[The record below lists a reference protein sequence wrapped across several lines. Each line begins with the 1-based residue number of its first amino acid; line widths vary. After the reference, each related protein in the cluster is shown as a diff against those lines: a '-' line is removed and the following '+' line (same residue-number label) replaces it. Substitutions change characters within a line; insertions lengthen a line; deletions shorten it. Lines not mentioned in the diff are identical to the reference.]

1 MGEAL
6 AKLVRKRWPKST
18 AKSVETAWDLDPST
32 AANLI
37 KGHASERT
45 LTKAIKVEGWELL
58 EALGHALTGQT
69 HQEWEEQRLQR
80 IIEEAERAQEGIRRL
95 RARRAILDEV
105 ALDADEAVS
114 VVAAAADRG
123 THRKAG

>member
-18 AKSVETAWDLDPST
+18 AKSVESAWDLDPST

-69 HQEWEEQRLQR
+69 HQEWEEQRLNR
-80 IIEEAERAQEGIRRL
+80 IIEEASRAQEGIRRL

-105 ALDADEAVS
+105 ALDANEAVP
-114 VVAAAADRG
+114 VVATSAGREP
-123 THRKAG
+123 HRKTG